1 MKALDIIHDANAN
14 LLRNK
19 MRSFLTILAI
29 FIGSFVIILSSGINA
44 GVNDF
49 VDKQMNSVGG
59 DGYLEMMNTAASE
72 QVMQMFSQEVKEYNE
87 PNKDENTD
95 FFITEKQLE
104 EARKIDGVK
113 SVDAFKSASVEYIKL
128 KDGDKRYKLNLNLV
142 PRGNL
147 DMDLSAGRKADPDAK
162 EYEIIIP
169 QNLAKS
175 LGFDNPEDAI
185 DKTVQIGVPGT
196 IACYT
201 AIKRADCITLLD
213 AKVVGI
219 QAPGIMAMGGSRAN
233 LSLWNK
239 INEINN
245 EGMPA
250 ENNSATQATADVDPE
265 KVDEIKEKLKDI
277 GLTAMSV
284 EDEVG
289 QIKTFFDAVLAV
301 LTIFGGI
308 ALLAAAIGIIN
319 TLLMSVQERTR
330 EIGLDKALGMS
341 NFRVFLNFALE
352 AIMLGFWGS
361 VFGIAVSV
369 GIGQAINVFT
379 HNGILK
385 DLPTF
390 TLVIF
395 TPQNLITITLI
406 IMLIALIAGVLP
418 ARKASKKDPI
428 DALRYE

>member
-1 MKALDIIHDANAN
+1 MKALDIIRDANAN

-49 VDKQMNSVGG
+49 VDKQMSTVGG
-59 DGYLEMMNTAASE
+59 DGYLEIMNAAASE
-72 QVMQMFSQEVKEYNE
+72 QVMQMFSQEINEYQE

-95 FFITEKQLE
+95 FFITDKQLE

-113 SVDAFKSASVEYIKL
+113 SIDAFKSTTVEYVRL
-128 KDGDKRYKLNLNLV
+128 KGGDKRYKFNLNLV

-147 DMDLSAGRKADPDAK
+147 DMDLSAGRKADPEVED
-162 EYEIIIP
+162 YEVIIP
-169 QNLAKS
+169 QNLANAF
-175 LGFDNPEDAI
+175 GYDNPADAI
-185 DKTVQIGVPGT
+185 DHFIEIGVPST
-196 IACYT
+196 IACY
-201 AIKRADCITLLD
+201 AAVERADCITIVE
-213 AKVVGI
+213 AKIVGI
-219 QAPGIMAMGGSRAN
+219 QAPGIMSMAGSRAN
-233 LSLWNK
+233 LSLWNR

-245 EGMPA
+245 ENMPE
-250 ENNSATQATADVDPE
+250 ENNRATGATADVDPE
-265 KVDEIKEKLKDI
+265 KVDEIKGKLKDL

-289 QIKTFFDAVLAV
+289 QIKTFFDAVLAI

-341 NFRVFLNFALE
+341 NFRVFMNFALE

-369 GIGQAINVFT
+369 GIGQAINVIT

-395 TPQNLITITLI
+395 TPENLITITLI